1 MVKVRFLK
9 FVHYV
14 ANSQAGQ
21 SCRLKLLHFEP
32 IFKLQLPNKLLQF
45 NGKSYFQ
52 GLTIMSSC
60 AWFYKLPSLQAG
72 NQPIL
77 MVGGFKA

>member
-1 MVKVRFLK
+1 MVKVRVLK

-45 NGKSYFQ
+45 NGKSYSQ
-52 GLTIMSSC
+52 GLTIMSKKVKTIKQVERLR
-60 AWFYKLPSLQAG
+60 AVFMEP
-72 NQPIL
+72 
-77 MVGGFKA
+77 